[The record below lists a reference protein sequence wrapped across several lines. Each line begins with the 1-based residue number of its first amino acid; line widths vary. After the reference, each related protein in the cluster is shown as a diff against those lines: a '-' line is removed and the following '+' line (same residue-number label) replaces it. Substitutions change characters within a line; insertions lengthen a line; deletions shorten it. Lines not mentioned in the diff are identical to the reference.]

1 VVEQGKE
8 FEVTLYSAKRV
19 SAELVGTSKEND
31 LAILK
36 IKGSRY
42 PAVTF
47 GNSDEVK
54 VGDVAIVV
62 GNPNGAHGA
71 WTTTQGIISS
81 VDRQSTVNNKAY
93 KMFQTDA
100 AVNPG
105 NSGGPLCNDQG
116 EVIGVVT
123 QIMLEQDGT
132 RSEGFGMAIPGNK
145 AKAVLEDI
153 LARLRRGEPLQ
164 YIEGRAP
171 SCGMNMVVRPG
182 VLIPRPETAELV
194 DWVVDDYASQRPGV
208 LDMGTGSGCI
218 AIALSKR
225 LQQARVAACDIST
238 EALAVAKENS
248 ELNGAAVELFRHDM
262 LDLAKPLPRVYDVLV
277 SNPPYILQSEAEEME
292 RTVTEWEPHM
302 ALFVPDDDALRFY
315 RAIAEWG
322 MTEALKPGGSIY
334 VEINQALGKETVA
347 LFENYGYKEVTLRK
361 DIYGNDRMVK
371 GVKSE
376 E

>member
-1 VVEQGKE
+1 MSEAERNDLNENENKDEVVELPKQEEATAVEEAKDAVIQETQEVLAEPVEIVDSEKNEASAPYEYRWNYAAQKAFDEGEKKKKRKKGAWSYAIVMASAFFLCFAMLAGVLIWYGVTGRDKQAYGGMSASEVSERISPSTVLIYTKRKDGNYSSGTGFFIRSDGYIATNYHVVEQGKE

-153 LARLRRGEPLQ
+153 LAR
-164 YIEGRAP
+164 A
-171 SCGMNMVVRPG
+171 M
-182 VLIPRPETAELV
+182 
-194 DWVVDDYASQRPGV
+194 D
-208 LDMGTGSGCI
+208 
-218 AIALSKR
+218 
-225 LQQARVAACDIST
+225 
-238 EALAVAKENS
+238 
-248 ELNGAAVELFRHDM
+248 
-262 LDLAKPLPRVYDVLV
+262 
-277 SNPPYILQSEAEEME
+277 
-292 RTVTEWEPHM
+292 
-302 ALFVPDDDALRFY
+302 
-315 RAIAEWG
+315 
-322 MTEALKPGGSIY
+322 
-334 VEINQALGKETVA
+334 
-347 LFENYGYKEVTLRK
+347 
-361 DIYGNDRMVK
+361 
-371 GVKSE
+371 
-376 E
+376 

>member
-1 VVEQGKE
+1 MNLLINFVRR
-8 FEVTLYSAKRV
+8 LPI
-19 SAELVGTSKEND
+19 SKNKTGVKKLIEKINGA
-31 LAILK
+31 LAQTVDASERNAIV
-36 IKGSRY
+36 R
-42 PAVTF
+42 AVCCDMLGIASTTF
-47 GNSDEVK
+47 YVKDEVCL
-54 VGDVAIVV
+54 
-62 GNPNGAHGA
+62 
-71 WTTTQGIISS
+71 
-81 VDRQSTVNNKAY
+81 
-93 KMFQTDA
+93 TD
-100 AVNPG
+100 
-105 NSGGPLCNDQG
+105 DQ
-116 EVIGVVT
+116 EV
-123 QIMLEQDGT
+123 Q
-132 RSEGFGMAIPGNK
+132 
-145 AKAVLEDI
+145 LEDI

-164 YIEGRAP
+164 YIEGRA
-171 SCGMNMVVRPG
+171 SFCGMNMVVRPG

-248 ELNGAAVELFRHDM
+248 ELNVAAVELFRHDM
-262 LDLAKPLPRVYDVLV
+262 LDFAKPLPRVYDVLV